1 MVKSNRE
8 KQNKD
13 KKDSKID
20 ANDNEWISIRAN
32 DEIGIPSELK
42 DKYFDNNQGAIL
54 KYSNNTDEIGL
65 TPTHIDHEN
74 SYSIGAKRRGVQ
86 CSNFLNA
93 YNLTTGKSTKHPI
106 TVEDGTIWV
115 DTTTTI

>member
-1 MVKSNRE
+1 MAKSNRE
-8 KQNKD
+8 KPSKN
-13 KKDSKID
+13 KKDSKTD
-20 ANDNEWISIRAN
+20 TNDNEWISIRAN
-32 DEIGIPSELK
+32 DEIGISSEVK
-42 DKYFDNNQGAIL
+42 DKYFDNNLGVIL

-65 TPTHIDHEN
+65 TLTHIDHEN
-74 SYSIGAKRRGVQ
+74 GYSIGTRRRGIQ

-93 YNLTTGKSTKHPI
+93 YDLTKGKSTRHPI